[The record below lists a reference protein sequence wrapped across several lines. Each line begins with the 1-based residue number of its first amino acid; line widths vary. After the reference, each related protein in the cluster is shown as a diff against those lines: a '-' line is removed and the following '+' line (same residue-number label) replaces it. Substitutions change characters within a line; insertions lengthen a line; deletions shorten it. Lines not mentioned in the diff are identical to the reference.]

1 MQPIVNPHIANL
13 KESATLAINQAAL
26 QARRAGES
34 VCHFGFGQSPFEV
47 HPNFQRALAENT
59 HQKDYLPTQGLPALR
74 EAIANFHAENFGYE
88 LDPRCILVGPGSKE
102 LIFQTLF
109 VLEGA
114 VIVPAPSWVSYGPQV
129 NIRGKDIVPV
139 VTQRDNRYILQ
150 PEEMAATC
158 EVIGNGQKVL
168 ILNNPS
174 NPTGAI
180 YSEQEVRELAEVCR
194 RYRVIVIS
202 DEIYAQVNFSG
213 RPDTGFGQHYPEGT
227 IITGGLSKTQGAG
240 GYRMGFLACP
250 PNMDQVIKALS
261 AMISETFS
269 AVASPIQHAS
279 LQAYSGDRELADYVS
294 QCTRIHGAA
303 GKYLWRRFE
312 AMGLNCPQPQGAFY
326 LFPDFNN
333 YRDELKG
340 LGIDDSVQLAQ
351 HLFDQLRVAVLP
363 GSDFYYPRDYL
374 GVRVASVDYPG
385 GPVYKASLQGELDD
399 AFVES
404 HCPNLREGCDRLQ
417 AFLGEL

>member
-1 MQPIVNPHIANL
+1 MKPVVNPHIANL

-26 QARRAGES
+26 QARRQGEM

-47 HPNFQRALAENT
+47 HPIIQQALADNT

-74 EAIANFHAENFGYE
+74 QAIASYHADHFGYD
-88 LDPRCILVGPGSKE
+88 LDPDCILVGPGSKE

-139 VTQRDNRYILQ
+139 ITRRENRYILQ
-150 PEEMAATC
+150 PQELQETC
-158 EVIGNGQKVL
+158 ENIGSGQKVL

-180 YSEQEVRELAEVCR
+180 YSDAEVQALAEVCR
-194 RYRVIVIS
+194 RYQVIVIS

-213 RPDTGFGQHYPEGT
+213 SSYTGFASYYPEGT
-227 IITGGLSKTQGAG
+227 IITSGLSKTQGAG

-250 PNMDQVIKALS
+250 PNMNEVIKALA

-269 AVASPIQHAS
+269 AVASPIQHAA
-279 LQAYSGDRELADYVS
+279 LHAYSGDPVLAAYVE
-294 QCTRIHGAA
+294 QCTAIHRAA
-303 GKYLWRRFE
+303 GDYLWRRFE
-312 AMGLNCPQPQGAFY
+312 AMGLNCPRPQGAFY

-333 YRDELKG
+333 HREL
-340 LGIDDSVQLAQ
+340 LAARGITNSLQLSRQ
-351 HLFDQLRVAVLP
+351 LFDEMRVAVLP
-363 GSDFYYPRDYL
+363 GSDFYYPQDFL

-385 GPVYKASLQGELDD
+385 GKVYEAAQSATPDD
-399 AFVES
+399 AFIET
-404 HCPNLREGCDRLQ
+404 HCPNLKTGCDRLQ
-417 AFLGEL
+417 GFLNG

>member
-1 MQPIVNPHIANL
+1 MQPIINPHIANL
-13 KESATLAINQAAL
+13 RESATLAINQAAL
-26 QARRAGES
+26 QARRAGEA

-47 HPNFQRALAENT
+47 HPHFQQALANNT

-74 EAIANFHAENFGYE
+74 EAIANFHGAHFGYQ
-88 LDPRCILVGPGSKE
+88 LDPAYILVGPGSKE

-109 VLEGA
+109 VLEGE

-129 NIRGKDIVPV
+129 NIRGKEIVPV
-139 VTQRDNRYILQ
+139 VTRRENRYILQ
-150 PEEMAATC
+150 PEELAATC
-158 EVIGNGQKVL
+158 EAIGNSQKVL

-180 YSEQEVRELAEVCR
+180 YSDREVRDLAEVCR
-194 RYRVIVIS
+194 RYRVVVIS

-213 RPDTGFGQHYPEGT
+213 RPYTGFSQYYPEGT
-227 IITGGLSKTQGAG
+227 IITGGLSKAQGAG

-250 PNMDQVIKALS
+250 PNMDQVIKALA

-279 LQAYSGDRELADYVS
+279 LHAYSGDPAMAEYVS

-303 GKYLWRRFE
+303 GHYLWRRFE
-312 AMGLNCPQPQGAFY
+312 DMGLNCPRPEGAFY

-333 YRDELKG
+333 YQTALQSR
-340 LGIDDSVQLAQ
+340 GIGDSVQLSQ
-351 HLFDQLRVAVLP
+351 HLFGALRVAVLP
-363 GSDFYYPRDYL
+363 GSDFYYPREYL

-385 GPVYKASLQGELDD
+385 GPVYAAALESELDD
-399 AFVES
+399 NFVEQ

-417 AFLGEL
+417 TFLREL